1 MIRCDQAMPELPE
14 VETTR
19 RGLLPHVVGRRIRG
33 VAVRNASLRWPVP
46 PDLAERLRGQSI
58 RDVRRRAKY
67 LVFDLA
73 KGHLLVHL
81 GMSGR
86 LTVVRTGTPP
96 RKHDHV
102 DIELEGG
109 RTMRFTD
116 PRRFGAVLW
125 LESPAEGHALL
136 KNLGMEPLDTEFTG
150 KALRERAKG
159 RSVSIKQFLMNG
171 GIVTGVGNIY
181 ASEALF
187 HAGIA
192 PQRCAGRISAA
203 RYERL
208 AAAVR
213 RTLGRAIDAGGST
226 LRDFASA
233 EGRPGYFQAKHAV
246 YHREGKPCRVCKT
259 PIRALRQGQRST
271 FYCPRC
277 QK

>member
-96 RKHDHV
+96 R
-102 DIELEGG
+102 
-109 RTMRFTD
+109 
-116 PRRFGAVLW
+116 
-125 LESPAEGHALL
+125 
-136 KNLGMEPLDTEFTG
+136 
-150 KALRERAKG
+150 
-159 RSVSIKQFLMNG
+159 
-171 GIVTGVGNIY
+171 
-181 ASEALF
+181 
-187 HAGIA
+187 
-192 PQRCAGRISAA
+192 
-203 RYERL
+203 
-208 AAAVR
+208 
-213 RTLGRAIDAGGST
+213 
-226 LRDFASA
+226 
-233 EGRPGYFQAKHAV
+233 
-246 YHREGKPCRVCKT
+246 
-259 PIRALRQGQRST
+259 
-271 FYCPRC
+271 
-277 QK
+277 

>member
-1 MIRCDQAMPELPE
+1 MAQNGHPMPELPE

-19 RGLLPHVVGRRIRG
+19 RGLLPHVKGRRIQD
-33 VAVRNASLRWPVP
+33 VVVRNASLRWPVP
-46 PDLAERLRGQSI
+46 DDIRNRVRGERI
-58 RDVRRRAKY
+58 RDIRRRAKY
-67 LVFDLA
+67 LLFDVG

-86 LTVVRTGTPP
+86 LTLVPRGTPP

-102 DIELEGG
+102 DVLLEGD
-109 RTMRFTD
+109 RTLRLTD

-125 LESPAEGHALL
+125 LEAPAEAHALL
-136 KNLGMEPLDTEFTG
+136 RNLGLEPLERGFTG
-150 KALRERAKG
+150 SALAERARG
-159 RSVSIKQFLMNG
+159 RRVAVKQFLMNS

-187 HAGIA
+187 RAGIH
-192 PQRCAGRISAA
+192 PSRSAGRISAA
-203 RYERL
+203 RWNAL
-208 AAAVR
+208 ARAVR
-213 RTLGRAIDAGGST
+213 RTLESAIESGGST

-233 EGRPGYFQAKHAV
+233 EGRPGYFQHRHAV
-246 YHREGKPCRVCKT
+246 YGREGKPCAVCRT

-277 QK
+277 QR

>member
-1 MIRCDQAMPELPE
+1 MPELPE

-19 RGLLPHVVGRRIRG
+19 RGLLPRVAGRRIRSIL
-33 VAVRNASLRWPVP
+33 VRNGSLRWPVP
-46 PDLAERLRGQSI
+46 ADIAKRLSGETI
-58 RDVRRRAKY
+58 RDIRRRAKY
-67 LVFDLA
+67 LLFDLR

-86 LTVVRTGTPP
+86 LTLLPAGTPA

-109 RTMRFTD
+109 TLLRFTD

-125 LESPAEGHALL
+125 LESPGEDHALL
-136 KNLGMEPLDTEFTG
+136 KDLGMEPLDAAFTG
-150 KALRERAKG
+150 RALRARAKG

-171 GIVTGVGNIY
+171 RIVTGVGNIY

-192 PQRCAGRISAA
+192 PGRSAGGVSAA
-203 RYERL
+203 RYDRL
-208 AAAVR
+208 AEAVR
-213 RTLGRAIDAGGST
+213 RTLSRAIEAGGST

-233 EGRPGYFQAKHAV
+233 EGRPGYFQQRHAV
-246 YHREGKPCRVCKT
+246 YKREGKPCRVCKT

-271 FYCPRC
+271 FFCPQC
-277 QK
+277 QR